1 MRRQQIVLQPTG
13 CAQVRVGSHI
23 LFHTIILPLNIMRVF
38 EALQVLRSGLSQEA
52 EVLDDSRSDRFQE
65 LCRRW
70 SDVDKEVPGAIVLPS
85 CEADCQIAVNLLVPL
100 SKPRD

>member
-1 MRRQQIVLQPTG
+1 
-13 CAQVRVGSHI
+13 
-23 LFHTIILPLNIMRVF
+23 MRVF

-70 SDVDKEVPGAIVLPS
+70 SDVDKEEAPGAVVLPS

>member
-1 MRRQQIVLQPTG
+1 
-13 CAQVRVGSHI
+13 
-23 LFHTIILPLNIMRVF
+23 MRVF

-65 LCRRW
+65 LYRRW
-70 SDVDKEVPGAIVLPS
+70 SDVDKEEVPGAIVLPS

>member
-1 MRRQQIVLQPTG
+1 
-13 CAQVRVGSHI
+13 
-23 LFHTIILPLNIMRVF
+23 MRVF

-70 SDVDKEVPGAIVLPS
+70 SDVDKEEAPGAVVLPS
-85 CEADCQIAVNLLVPL
+85 CEADYQIAVNLLVPL

>member
-1 MRRQQIVLQPTG
+1 MRSSKGWL
-13 CAQVRVGSHI
+13 HI

-38 EALQVLRSGLSQEA
+38 EALPVLRSGLSQEA

>member
-1 MRRQQIVLQPTG
+1 VLLRSSKG
-13 CAQVRVGSHI
+13 CSHI
-23 LFHTIILPLNIMRVF
+23 LFHTIILPLNTMRVF

-70 SDVDKEVPGAIVLPS
+70 SDVDKEEVPGAIVLPS

>member
-1 MRRQQIVLQPTG
+1 
-13 CAQVRVGSHI
+13 
-23 LFHTIILPLNIMRVF
+23 MRVF
-38 EALQVLRSGLSQEA
+38 EALPVLRSGLSQEA

-85 CEADCQIAVNLLVPL
+85 CEADCQIAVNFTCATKQAEGLTQSFV
-100 SKPRD
+100 R